1 MPKLTKTLLDRLI
14 REEMEK
20 MNIATKNDIKKH
32 RDELQKDREERRKR
46 EKEIG
51 IMPDGMKQLS
61 KGIVTEDIYEE
72 DEDGYVRIPKSVL
85 DRHLQRT
92 KEDIALWAKQMG
104 YKSQEEWLKIMN
116 AVASAQKGSLMKMK

>member
-1 MPKLTKTLLDRLI
+1 MPKLTKNLLDRLI

-72 DEDGYVRIPKSVL
+72 DEEGYVRIPKSVL
-85 DRHLQRT
+85 DRHLNRT

-104 YKSQEEWLKIMN
+104 YKTVEEWLKISN
-116 AVASAQKGSLMKMK
+116 ALASAQKGSLFKNK

>member
-72 DEDGYVRIPKSVL
+72 DEEGYVRIPKSVL
-85 DRHLQRT
+85 DRHLNRT

-104 YKSQEEWLKIMN
+104 YKTW
-116 AVASAQKGSLMKMK
+116 VFFYCV